1 MRKKIGEKIR
11 YLRTENKINQKELI
25 QILGISHASL
35 SAYENGNKLPSLDV
49 LIKITQ
55 YFNVSLDWLC
65 GLEKQ
70 TPFCTG
76 ADFINFFL
84 KIKELPGFNYD
95 INAKVISGINGMVYE
110 QYTLSLTFT
119 GEEEAQLRL
128 EPKEIFDVNTFS
140 EFMIDYNE
148 LEKKLKTLNDKELSQ
163 NYKKMWLEKKL
174 QEYSNYKII
183 GEQ

>member
-65 GLEKQ
+65 GLENQ
-70 TPFCTG
+70 ASFCTG
-76 ADFINFFL
+76 ADLINTFL
-84 KIKELPGFNYD
+84 KIKELPDFNYSIETQWKEYD
-95 INAKVISGINGMVYE
+95 IENQYYE
-110 QYTLSLTFT
+110 TRITFV
-119 GEEEAQLRL
+119 GKKEPKLRL
-128 EPKEIFDVNTFS
+128 DTREVFDTNAFS
-140 EFMIDYNE
+140 EFMIEYAE
-148 LEKKLKTLNDKELSQ
+148 LEKKLVSLQDNELRQ
-163 NYKKMWLEKKL
+163 EYKKMWLEKKL
-174 QEYSNYKII
+174 QEYSNYHIKD
-183 GEQ
+183 